1 MSDRMDPT
9 VRDRIP
15 AAHADDASARAIEV
29 DPLVDQI
36 LDGARSAGTRFET
49 RAEIV
54 DLRRVVTL
62 AVERSQALIDAHG
75 QRTHVAMPD
84 EPVDVRGDMTSL
96 LEVFTHLC
104 INAVQFTEVGG
115 HVWIDTARCDGMAEV
130 RVRDTGLGISAGM
143 LSRIFDLFAKAD
155 AAESR
160 WLGGLGVGLTVARRV
175 VEQHGGTL
183 HAQSEGMGMGSEFV
197 VRLPLL
203 SEPSF
208 AYAKP
213 TSRGSRGGGAVAAAA
228 SPRRAN
234 AEAGTGR
241 RVLIVDDYPSVA
253 RSMSQ
258 LLALVGH
265 DVAVANDGESAV
277 VRAREF
283 RPDVVLLDICL
294 PLGDG
299 FSVAE
304 QLRALPG
311 LEHVVL
317 VALTGSG
324 DDRDRSRARACGFDH
339 FLLKPVDL
347 EALQR
352 VIQPRD

>member
-1 MSDRMDPT
+1 MEPT
-9 VRDRIP
+9 GARDRIL
-15 AAHADDASARAIEV
+15 ADDAAETAPRALEIN
-29 DPLVDQI
+29 PLVDEL
-36 LDGARSAGTRFET
+36 LDGARFAGMRLET

-54 DLRRVVTL
+54 DLRRVVAL
-62 AVERSQALIDAHG
+62 AVERSRALVSAHG
-75 QRTHVAMPD
+75 QRVHVAMP
-84 EPVDVRGDMTSL
+84 EEAVVVRGVLTSL
-96 LEVFTHLC
+96 VEVLTQLC
-104 INAVQFTEVGG
+104 TNAVHFTEVGG
-115 HVWIDTARCDGMAEV
+115 QVWIDTARCDGMAEV
-130 RVRDTGLGISAGM
+130 RVRDTGVGISAAM

-155 AAESR
+155 AAGSR

-183 HAQSEGMGMGSEFV
+183 DAQSEGVGMGSEFV

-203 SEPSF
+203 GEPNF
-208 AYAKP
+208 AYAKSA
-213 TSRGSRGGGAVAAAA
+213 SRAARSGSVAKATPAA
-228 SPRRAN
+228 RRADT
-234 AEAGTGR
+234 ESGR

-258 LLALVGH
+258 LLTLVGH
-265 DVAVANDGESAV
+265 DVAVAYDGESAV
-277 VRAREF
+277 QRAREF
-283 RPDVVLLDICL
+283 RPEVVFLDIGL

-304 QLRALPG
+304 QLRTLPG

-347 EALQR
+347 DALQR
-352 VIQPRD
+352 VIQARD

>member
-1 MSDRMDPT
+1 MSPRKVPT
-9 VRDRIP
+9 SARDRIP
-15 AAHADDASARAIEV
+15 ADAAHAPRRAFEI
-29 DPLVDQI
+29 DPLVDEV
-36 LDGARSAGTRFET
+36 LDGARSASARFDT
-49 RAEIV
+49 RADVV
-54 DLRRVVTL
+54 DLRRVVAL

-75 QRTHVAMPD
+75 QRAHVAMPD
-84 EPVDVRGDMTSL
+84 EPVVVRGDSTAL
-96 LEVFTHLC
+96 LDVFTQLC
-104 INAVQFTEVGG
+104 ANAVQFTEVGG
-115 HVWIDTARCDGMAEV
+115 HVWIEAARCDGIGEV
-130 RVRDTGLGISAGM
+130 RVRDSGVGISAGM

-155 AAESR
+155 GAGGR
-160 WLGGLGVGLTVARRV
+160 WLGGLGVGLTVARRI

-183 HAQSEGMGMGSEFV
+183 HAQSEGIGMGSEFV

-203 SEPSF
+203 GDPSF
-208 AYAKP
+208 YAKRA
-213 TSRGSRGGGAVAAAA
+213 SRGARSGGAVTNPAAA
-228 SPRRAN
+228 RRVN
-234 AEAGTGR
+234 AESGTGR

-253 RSMSQ
+253 RSISQ

-283 RPDVVLLDICL
+283 HPDVVLLDIGL
-294 PLGDG
+294 PPGDG

-304 QLRALPG
+304 QLRTLPG

-324 DDRDRSRARACGFDH
+324 DDRDRSRARASGFDH

>member
-1 MSDRMDPT
+1 
-9 VRDRIP
+9 VRDRIH
-15 AAHADDASARAIEV
+15 AADAANASARTLEI
-29 DPLVDQI
+29 DPLVDEL
-36 LDGARSAGTRFET
+36 LDGARSAGARLER

-54 DLRRVVTL
+54 DVRRVVTL

-75 QRTHVAMPD
+75 LRVHVAMPD
-84 EPVDVRGDMTSL
+84 EPVVVRGDLTSL
-96 LEVFTHLC
+96 VEVFTQLC
-104 INAVQFTEVGG
+104 TNAVQFTEVGG
-115 HVWIDTARCDGMAEV
+115 HVWIDAAWRDGTVEV
-130 RVRDTGLGISAGM
+130 RVRDTGVGISTAM
-143 LSRIFDLFAKAD
+143 LTRIFDLFAKAD
-155 AAESR
+155 AAGSR

-183 HAQSEGMGMGSEFV
+183 HAQSEGSGMGSEFV

-203 SEPSF
+203 GEPSF
-208 AYAKP
+208 AYAQP
-213 TSRGSRGGGAVAAAA
+213 ESRGARSGGARTAPAAG
-228 SPRRAN
+228 RRAN
-234 AEAGTGR
+234 AESGAGR

-253 RSMSQ
+253 SSMSK

-265 DVAVANDGESAV
+265 VVAVAHDGESAL

-283 RPDVVLLDICL
+283 RPEVVLLDIGL

-304 QLRALPG
+304 QLRTLPG
-311 LEHVVL
+311 LERVVL

-324 DDRDRSRARACGFDH
+324 DDRDRRRAWSSGFDH

-347 EALQR
+347 DALQR